1 MFQKLVSTPSVKYD
15 DFKDSLL
22 KAMKDNGLDAGLR
35 NNVYHWMKTKKKE
48 IACPHDTFFRKSQ
61 IHWDK
66 RIHKSLNS
74 MCTELG
80 INLAKVRTVS
90 EKEELANKWG
100 ELSNYEV
107 LYPKQL
113 KTQTNLP

>member
-15 DFKDSLL
+15 DFKESLL
-22 KAMKDNGLDAGLR
+22 KAMRDNGLDSGLR

-48 IACPHDTFFRKSQ
+48 ISSPYDTYFRKAQ

-80 INLAKVRTVS
+80 INLAKIRTVV
-90 EKEELANKWG
+90 EREEIASKWG

-107 LYPKQL
+107 ITNKFKQ
-113 KTQTNLP
+113 N